1 MRLSRRYIVL
11 AVAALCAL
19 AAPQAAQAQTPN
31 PDLAVT
37 ASLTNVGRDSDDNPA
52 TARAGELVN
61 ASASVANVST
71 RRQTVRITVG
81 LTPPGGEEYRLSYPV
96 RIDAGRTGRVS
107 LTFPILRFVP
117 LGTYELRVAATGENG
132 ATAEDTA
139 AITIE
144 E

>member
-19 AAPQAAQAQTPN
+19 AAPQAAQAQAN
-31 PDLAVT
+31 PDLEVT

-61 ASASVANVST
+61 ASASVANVSD

-81 LTPPGGEEYRLSYPV
+81 LTPPGGEEYRISYPV

-107 LTFPILRFVP
+107 ITFPILRFVP
-117 LGTYELRVAATGENG
+117 LGEYVLTVSATGDG
-132 ATAEDTA
+132 GTSSATTG
-139 AITIE
+139 ITIIE
-144 E
+144 

>member
-19 AAPQAAQAQTPN
+19 AAPQAAQAQAN
-31 PDLAVT
+31 PDLEVT

-61 ASASVANVST
+61 ASASVANVSD

-81 LTPPGGEEYRLSYPV
+81 LTPPGGEEYRISYPV

-117 LGTYELRVAATGENG
+117 RGEYGLTVSATGDG
-132 ATAEDTA
+132 GTSSTTA
-139 AITIE
+139 AITIIE
-144 E
+144 

>member
-19 AAPQAAQAQTPN
+19 AAPQAAQAQATN
-31 PDLAVT
+31 PDLEVT
-37 ASLTNVGRDSDDNPA
+37 ASLTNVGRDSDNNPA

-61 ASASVANVST
+61 ASASVANVSD
-71 RRQTVRITVG
+71 RRQTVRITVA
-81 LTPPGGEEYRLSYPV
+81 LTPPGGQEYSISYPV

-117 LGTYELRVAATGENG
+117 RGTYSLTVSATGDG
-132 ATAEDTA
+132 GTSSATAS
-139 AITIE
+139 ITIVE
-144 E
+144 

>member
-1 MRLSRRYIVL
+1 MRISRRYIVL

-19 AAPQAAQAQTPN
+19 AAPQAAQAQATN
-31 PDLAVT
+31 PDLQVT
-37 ASLTNVGRDSDDNPA
+37 ASLTNVGTDSDDNPA

-61 ASASVANVST
+61 ARASVANVST

-81 LTPPGGEEYRLSYPV
+81 LTPPGGEEYRISYPV

-117 LGTYELRVAATGENG
+117 LGTYTLRVAATAENG
-132 ATAEDTA
+132 TSEATA
-139 AITIE
+139 AITIIE
-144 E
+144 